1 MFSNLL
7 TTFFGV
13 FYQKH
18 QIFYDTSFVII
29 SYSKY
34 YKNYD
39 MVQKIIILIIL
50 YLLQVSYD
58 LYF

>member
-7 TTFFGV
+7 TTCFDI

-18 QIFYDTSFVII
+18 QIFYDTSFVKL

-34 YKNYD
+34 YENYD
-39 MVQKIIILIIL
+39 MV
-50 YLLQVSYD
+50 
-58 LYF
+58 